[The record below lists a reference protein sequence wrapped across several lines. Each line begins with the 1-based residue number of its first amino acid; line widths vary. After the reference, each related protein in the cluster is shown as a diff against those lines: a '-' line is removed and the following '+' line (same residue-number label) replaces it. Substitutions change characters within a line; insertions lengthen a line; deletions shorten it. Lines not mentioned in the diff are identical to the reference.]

1 MVSHTALAVRRP
13 ARYPGRCC
21 GENGLTLMNS
31 YRDPVLLHSQAFPR
45 RVQSQRTQDW
55 AWLLAVLENNV
66 RGGVTKR

>member
-1 MVSHTALAVRRP
+1 
-13 ARYPGRCC
+13 
-21 GENGLTLMNS
+21 MNS